1 MGDFMDQIFKTLTKM
16 IKEHDQIVFMTH
28 KNPDYDGIASAL
40 ALQSIVSS
48 FKKDSMIL
56 NPKVIKD
63 KSLEKAYQYL
73 LDEGIPYKIGTKQEV
88 QDFITDKS
96 LLIILDTHKIDM
108 VEEPVFLEKLPYVII
123 DHHIKS
129 KNYIKD
135 SKLTYMNSSL
145 SSTVEFVVNYLHYL
159 NKTIPSLL
167 ATYLLVGLEI
177 DTNNFKLK
185 TTETTYEAAAHLARL
200 GADNILKQE
209 LLQETKK
216 DYLRRQKLIEKSVM
230 VTDNIALC
238 VADDQ
243 IYQKQDL
250 ASISKELLQ
259 FENVEASFTIGKVS
273 KNTVGISARSLGKI
287 DVEEIMQKLGGGG
300 HMTEAATE
308 LSDNMASCERQL
320 LDVIGGRK

>member
-1 MGDFMDQIFKTLTKM
+1 MDQIFKALTNM
-16 IKEHDQIVFMTH
+16 IKEHDQIILMTH
-28 KNPDYDGIASAL
+28 KNPDFDGIGSAL
-40 ALQSIVSS
+40 ALQSIITS
-48 FKKDSMIL
+48 FKKESMIIS
-56 NPKVIKD
+56 PKQIKD

-73 LDEGIPYKIGTKQEV
+73 EEKEIPYKIGTKEEV
-88 QDFITDKS
+88 QSFITQQS
-96 LLIILDTHKIDM
+96 LLIVLDTHKIDI
-108 VEEPVFLEKLPYVII
+108 VEEPTLLEKIPYVII

-135 SKLTYMNSSL
+135 SKLTYINSSL
-145 SSTVEFVVNYLHYL
+145 SSTVEFIVNYLHYL

-185 TTETTYEAAAHLARL
+185 TTENTYEAAAHLARL
-200 GADNILKQE
+200 GADNILTQE

-216 DYLRRQKLIEKSVM
+216 AYLKRQKLIEKSVM
-230 VTDNIALC
+230 VTNNIALC

-259 FENVEASFTIGKVS
+259 FENVEASFTIGRVS

-287 DVEEIMQKLGGGG
+287 DVEEIMQQLGGGG

-308 LSDNMASCERQL
+308 LKDNMASCERQL
-320 LDVIGGRK
+320 LDVIGGIK